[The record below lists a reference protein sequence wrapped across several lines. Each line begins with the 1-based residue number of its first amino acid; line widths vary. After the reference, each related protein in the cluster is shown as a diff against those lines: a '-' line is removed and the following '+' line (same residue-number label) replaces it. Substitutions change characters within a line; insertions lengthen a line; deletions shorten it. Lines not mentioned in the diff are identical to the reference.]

1 MHANQ
6 KFILDIFTQNH
17 QLTIPIYQRPYSW
30 QKKQCEKL
38 WEDIK
43 NAAKNDREHFIG
55 SIVRFENSQK
65 EEVTIHTVIDGQQRI
80 TTILLLISAMIL
92 KQENKTRA
100 EEWQEC
106 FLTNRHKEKD
116 LFYKILLTD
125 KDKSSLINIIDNNN
139 NEIESTRIKENFEL
153 FQELLKKDDLDIVYK
168 GIRKL
173 KIVDVVLDIKYD
185 DPQLIFESL
194 NSTGLKLSQADLIRN
209 FLLMKLD
216 ANQQEK
222 IYKKYWQPV
231 EKKFS
236 SNSKDSKDEDIIFN
250 RFFRDYLTIKNEGI
264 IPNEGNVY
272 EEFKIYTEKQKKEQ
286 EADIEIIVA
295 DIYKFSEFYT
305 KIAYPR
311 EQENNPKLKQAF
323 IDLNNIKVNVSYP
336 FLMSVYDDFSNK
348 IIDEKTFL
356 EILKLI
362 ESYVFRRF
370 ICELAT
376 NSLNKTFANLHKSID
391 KDKYF
396 DSMQSKL
403 VSFKNNE
410 RFPRDEEFIEKLK
423 FKNLYEVKHYK
434 TYWILKFEN
443 FDRKEPISIENY
455 SIEHI
460 MPQNQDKSDL
470 PLYWQ
475 QEIGE
480 NYQQIW
486 GKYLHTLGNLTL
498 TAYNSELGN
507 KSFADK
513 KIFFDRSPLKINESI
528 RNFRNWN
535 EDAINKRAD
544 ILISEMLNIWQYPV
558 STIKIDDNSEEQDT
572 RYNLSTEETF
582 TGQRPTAIF
591 FENTHKK
598 VKYWQELLTE
608 ICYFFDDLSP
618 TKFNLVM
625 QDLPNIFANQ
635 QNKDRLRAYKEF
647 KPHKYVEVNKS
658 AQNIIE
664 TCQKICEKM
673 NYDPE
678 KIEFIISTESKNK
691 KR

>member
-1 MHANQ
+1 MHAHQ
-6 KFILDIFTQNH
+6 RSLTEIFTQNH
-17 QLTIPIYQRPYSW
+17 QFTIPIYQRPYSW

-38 WEDIK
+38 WEDIQ

-55 SIVRFENSQK
+55 SIVRFENSQE

-92 KQENKTRA
+92 KQENEHRA
-100 EEWQEC
+100 QEWQELY
-106 FLTNRHKEKD
+106 LTNRHKEKD

-125 KDKSSLINIIDNNN
+125 KDKSSLTNIIDNNN
-139 NEIESTRIKENFEL
+139 NKIESTRIKENFEL
-153 FQELLKKDDLDIVYK
+153 FQEFLKKIDDLDIIHK

-173 KIVDVVLDIKYD
+173 KIVDVVLDLKHD

-209 FLLMKLD
+209 FLLMKL
-216 ANQQEK
+216 NPSQQEK
-222 IYKKYWQPV
+222 IYKNYWQDV

-236 SNSKDSKDEDIIFN
+236 SNLKNSKDEDIIFN

-264 IPNEGNVY
+264 ITNESNVY
-272 EEFKIYTEKQKKEQ
+272 EKFKIYTEKQQEEQ
-286 EADIEIIVA
+286 KANIEIIVV

-311 EQENNPKLKQAF
+311 EQENNSKLKQAF

-336 FLMSVYDDFSNK
+336 FLMSVYDDFDSK

-356 EILKLI
+356 DILKLV

-376 NSLNKTFANLHKSID
+376 NSLNKTFANLHKSIN
-391 KDKYF
+391 KEKYF
-396 DSMQSKL
+396 DSLQLKL
-403 VSFKNNE
+403 ASFKNNE
-410 RFPRDEEFIEKLK
+410 RFPRDEEFTEKLK
-423 FKNLYEVKHYK
+423 LKNLYEVKHYK
-434 TYWILKFEN
+434 TYWLLKFEN
-443 FDRKEPISIENY
+443 FNKKEPISIENL

-460 MPQNQDKSDL
+460 MPQNQGNSNL
-470 PLYWQ
+470 PPYWQ

-480 NYQQIW
+480 NYQQVW
-486 GKYLHTLGNLTL
+486 AKYLHTLGNLTF

-513 KIFFDRSPLKINESI
+513 KIFFDKSPLKLNES
-528 RNFRNWN
+528 FRDFENWN
-535 EDAINKRAD
+535 EDSINKRAE
-544 ILISEMLNIWQYPV
+544 ILIAEMLKIWQFP
-558 STIKIDDNSEEQDT
+558 KINGGILNGSKLNSNRYDLSSEDD
-572 RYNLSTEETF
+572 F
-582 TGQRPTAIF
+582 TSQTPTAVF

-598 VKYWQELLTE
+598 VKNWRDFLIE
-608 ICYFFDDLSP
+608 ICCFFDDLSP
-618 TKFNLVM
+618 TEFNLVM
-625 QDLPNIFANQ
+625 QDLPDVFANQ
-635 QNKDRLRAYKEF
+635 QNKERLRAYREF
-647 KPHKYVEVNKS
+647 KPNKYIEVNKS

-673 NYDPE
+673 NYDPD
-678 KIEFIISTESKNK
+678 KIEFTLIK
-691 KR
+691 